1 VLAYGCDAP
10 DNPAIPMAGTA
21 SVVVGIDLF
30 LSTFRPVINMI
41 GKRSGN
47 C

>member
-1 VLAYGCDAP
+1 MLDECDAP
-10 DNPAIPMAGTA
+10 DNPAIPVAGTA